1 MYVCVYVCMCYVCM
15 YVCTYVI
22 CMSVCIYTLY
32 MYVCM
37 YYAAAV
43 AIRHNNHTVPQVP
56 GEQCATGDNE
66 TKQDMTLV

>member
-1 MYVCVYVCMCYVCM
+1 VYLCMYVLCISAKGYTLCMYVCM
-15 YVCTYVI
+15 YV
-22 CMSVCIYTLY
+22 
-32 MYVCM
+32 
-37 YYAAAV
+37 AAA

>member
-1 MYVCVYVCMCYVCM
+1 MHSAFMYVCTTMYVCM
-15 YVCTYVI
+15 YIYAMYVC
-22 CMSVCIYTLY
+22 